1 MADSGPP
8 IAAIAAAL
16 RRERQRAG
24 LTLSEVARRA
34 RIAKSTLSQLE
45 AGNGNPSIE
54 TLWALGV
61 ALGVPFSQ
69 LVDPPTSQV
78 RVVRADERTSI
89 PADRAD
95 VAATLLSAEAQPS
108 RRDLYVM
115 TLEPGSVRLADP
127 HIPGSVEHI
136 VVAAGRL
143 RTGPTDEPIELGT
156 GDYASFRGDVPHT
169 YEALAP
175 GTWAVLMMEHR

>member
-1 MADSGPP
+1 MAESGPP

-16 RRERQRAG
+16 RRERERTG

-34 RIAKSTLSQLE
+34 GVAKSTLSQLE
-45 AGNGNPSIE
+45 AGTGNPSIE

-69 LVDPPTSQV
+69 LVDPPTPQV
-78 RVVRADERTSI
+78 RIVRAGEGSTI
-89 PADRAD
+89 HADKAD
-95 VAATLLSAEAQPS
+95 FTATLLSAGGPQT
-108 RRDLYVM
+108 RRDLYV
-115 TLEPGSVRLADP
+115 LAVEPGPVRAADP
-127 HIPGSVEHI
+127 HLPGSVEHV

-143 RTGPTDEPIELGT
+143 RSGPADAPIELAA
-156 GDYASFRGDVPHT
+156 GDYASFRGDIPHS

>member
-34 RIAKSTLSQLE
+34 GIAKSTLSQLE

-69 LVDPPTSQV
+69 LVDPPGSQV

-95 VAATLLSAEAQPS
+95 VTATLLSAEGQPT

-115 TLEPGSVRLADP
+115 TLEPGSTRMADP

-143 RTGPTDEPIELGT
+143 RTGPSDAPIELGA
-156 GDYASFRGDVPHT
+156 GDYASFRGDVPHI